1 MSEHKLQRLE
11 KYLCSL
17 PNALATK
24 PSSESHYNFEN
35 FEPDVDWR
43 EDLGLVGAVNRQ
55 LKIQLGTC
63 ANGPIEFTEQGPSV
77 EALVSVLN
85 QYTKDFPNNLL
96 LGKWVHQQTQGHL
109 SHSAAVLHRVC
120 RELQQ
125 MTVVAELVEKV

>member
-35 FEPDVDWR
+35 FEPDVDWI

-55 LKIQLGTC
+55 LKIRLGTR
-63 ANGPIEFTEQGPSV
+63 ANDPIEFMERGPSV

-85 QYTKDFPNNLL
+85 RYTKDFPNDLL
-96 LGKWVHQQTQGHL
+96 LGKWVDDALEGAIHTFSKL
-109 SHSAAVLHRVC
+109 KTPVRVLMSLNDRYLTC
-120 RELQQ
+120 F
-125 MTVVAELVEKV
+125 